1 MASLM
6 TLMAGTGHRVVHGG
20 ELFPTSAL
28 VTDKVEEQIESL
40 SELAPLHNPAN
51 LMGIRAFRKIITKH
65 SSCSSV

>member
-6 TLMAGTGHRVVHGG
+6 TLMISSVQDIVSCTVVSYSQR
-20 ELFPTSAL
+20 LVL

-51 LMGIRAFRKIITKH
+51 LSVH
-65 SSCSSV
+65 SENYYQTFLM

>member
-6 TLMAGTGHRVVHGG
+6 TLMILSVQDIVVHGG

-40 SELAPLHNPAN
+40 SELAPLHNP
-51 LMGIRAFRKIITKH
+51 LT
-65 SSCSSV
+65 